1 MSKNDIRT
9 LLRFGLLTVAAVAL
23 GALGAAGVMA
33 VRAADISA
41 RPAAAPSSRG
51 ASAPT
56 APASRP
62 AKYPPDQLVG
72 ACKARADALKKRLD
86 ATFSIRVDPPFV
98 SAGNMSAAQ
107 LAAYT
112 RGSVLRPA
120 RAMWASYFD
129 AKPDKVITVL
139 LFAGDTP
146 YRTWAKKLFNDT
158 DLPHFGYYSPS
169 NRTLV
174 MNINT
179 GTGTLV
185 HELTHALIVYDFPN
199 LPTWFNEGLASL
211 HEQCSVGATLITGHT
226 NWRLPALQ
234 KALADKTLRPLRDL
248 VTRRDFYGPRRGINY
263 AQGRYFVMYMQKLDL
278 LPRFYEHFRGAHQA
292 GQAVDDVKAIEHV
305 FGKKLPEIETAF
317 VAWVKTLRYRR

>member
-1 MSKNDIRT
+1 MIRT
-9 LLRFGLLTVAAVAL
+9 VLRFGLLAVAAAL
-23 GALGAAGVMA
+23 MGAIGAAGVMA
-33 VRAADISA
+33 VRAAAEPA
-41 RPAAAPSSRG
+41 RRG
-51 ASAPT
+51 ASVAPP
-56 APASRP
+56 AASRP
-62 AKYPPDQLVG
+62 AKYPSDQLVR

-86 ATFSIRVDPPFV
+86 GTFSVRVDPPFV

-107 LAAYT
+107 LARYT
-112 RGSVLRPA
+112 QGSVLRPA
-120 RAMWASYFD
+120 RALWASYFD
-129 AKPDKVITVL
+129 ARPDKVITVL
-139 LFAGDTP
+139 LFAGDKP

-211 HEQCSVGATLITGHT
+211 HEQCSVGETLITGHT

-234 KALADKTLRPLRDL
+234 KAIADKTLRPLRDL
-248 VTRRDFYGPRRGINY
+248 VTKRDFYGRLRGLNY
-263 AQGRYFVMYMQKLDL
+263 AQARYFVMYMQKLGL
-278 LPRFYEHFRGAHQA
+278 LKTFYAHFRGAHKA
-292 GQAVDDVKAIEHV
+292 GRAVDDVKAIEHV
-305 FGKKLPEIETAF
+305 FGKKLPQIEKAF
-317 VAWVKTLRYRR
+317 IAWIKTLRYRR